1 MDQLKLGDVVT
12 LNAQPDKQMT
22 VGGFAGGKVRC
33 YYFDSSGTVVH
44 TELYSEMLTRMQSKD
59 AVAAIATNNPLQD
72 VGG

>member
-12 LNAQPDKQMT
+12 LNSHPDKQMT

-44 TELYSEMLTRMQSKD
+44 TELYSELLTRMQSKD
-59 AVAAIATNNPLQD
+59 ALAGVSENPLKD
-72 VGG
+72 VNA